1 MLLIKK
7 WSLVRQLSLGVFVL
21 IALVISAL
29 LAVSTSQSKALM
41 LSQLKNEQQQL
52 VSVLSAQLNATHAS
66 ILLQTER
73 LERTFLELYSGDL
86 VFDNQQTMKVA
97 DVESP
102 VVSHLGEV
110 VNLNFDKVDQFSRM
124 TGGNATVFIRINDDF
139 LRITTSLTNNRGERT
154 VGTFLNRDHPGYQS
168 VLAGQA
174 YIGEAHLFGTDYMTK
189 YTPVKDNQGKTIA
202 ILYVGLPISDVM
214 GDLRKN
220 LLAQKIGETG
230 YLALLDVSIKNKE
243 KLLVHHE
250 YEGQLFNKAYA
261 GEIDDVKSILSKSEG
276 RLSFQSNKSN
286 HKNAEMNFKESG
298 DGNWVVYSVS
308 YLDEFIGPL
317 NNLLVLLVS
326 ISILATLVL
335 VALLSLLLKK
345 SLAPVANMRDVLYQV
360 GQGDLTHRFVATEIK
375 HSENELD
382 QLQGSINSML
392 EQFSSVITGVR
403 DTSEG
408 ISNDSHHV
416 SDVSNKMLSL
426 SRSSSDETVQ
436 VTEAI
441 GEMAKSIEEVS
452 KSAVAVS
459 QDASNTVALSA
470 DGSEVMS
477 MVNTKIS
484 SLQQEFQQAVAAV
497 EQLRDDSNEIG
508 KVVEVISSVAEQT
521 NLLALNAAIEAARA
535 GEQGRGFAVV
545 ADEVRTLAQRT
556 QQSTQEIQQVVV
568 TLQENA
574 QKASSRMESGVVQI
588 HDSVA
593 EVERADNVLVDLKQ
607 AAQQVSHHMDS
618 VATATEE
625 QSAAAVQISGSSSSL
640 KASALQTSDCAEES
654 AQVGENMAEQ
664 AQELKRQVNNFKI

>member
-21 IALVISAL
+21 ITLVISAL
-29 LAVSTSQSKALM
+29 LAVSTSQSKAVM
-41 LSQLKNEQQQL
+41 LNQLKNEQQQL
-52 VSVLSAQLNATHAS
+52 VSVLAAQLNATHAS
-66 ILLQTER
+66 ILLQTQR

-86 VFDNQQTMKVA
+86 VFESQQTMKVG

-102 VVSHLGEV
+102 VVSHFGEV

-139 LRITTSLTNNRGERT
+139 LRITTSLTNNQGERT

-174 YIGEAHLFGTDYMTK
+174 YIGEAHLFGTNYMTK
-189 YTPVKDNQGKTIA
+189 YTPVKNNQGKTIA

-214 GDLRKN
+214 GELRKN
-220 LLAQKIGETG
+220 LLAQKIGQTG
-230 YLALLDVSIKNKE
+230 YLALLDVSNKNKS
-243 KLLVHHE
+243 KLLVHKE
-250 YEGQLFNKAYA
+250 YEGQLFSKAYA
-261 GEIDDVKSILSKSEG
+261 SEIGDMKRILSEKEG
-276 RLSFQSNKSN
+276 RISFQSHQSNKI
-286 HKNAEMNFKESG
+286 AEMNFKESG
-298 DGNWVVYSVS
+298 EGNWVVYSVS

-317 NNLLVLLVS
+317 NNLLILLVS

-345 SLAPVANMRDVLYQV
+345 SLAPVSKMRDVLYLV

-392 EQFSSVITGVR
+392 DQFSRVIAGVR

-459 QDASNTVALSA
+459 QDANNTVELSA

-477 MVNTKIS
+477 MVNSKIS

-593 EVERADNVLVDLKQ
+593 EVERADNVLVEIKQ

-640 KASALQTSDCAEES
+640 KTSALQTSDCAEES
-654 AQVGENMAEQ
+654 ARVGENMADQ